1 MQSDALRRG
10 VRAGIWFSVA
20 TFLIEG
26 VELFN
31 LYDFTEAQAQW
42 LTVALGVLLTLAIN
56 FAEDNIR
63 WFPALLKAPPSSGQN
78 PVPDATTG
86 SRPDTTAG
94 AQQ

>member
-26 VELFN
+26 VEVFN
-31 LYDFTEAQAQW
+31 LYDFTDAQAQW
-42 LTVALGVLLTLAIN
+42 LTVALGVLLALAIN
-56 FAEDNIR
+56 FAEDNIQ

-78 PVPDATTG
+78 PVL
-86 SRPDTTAG
+86 DTAAS
-94 AQQ
+94 AQP